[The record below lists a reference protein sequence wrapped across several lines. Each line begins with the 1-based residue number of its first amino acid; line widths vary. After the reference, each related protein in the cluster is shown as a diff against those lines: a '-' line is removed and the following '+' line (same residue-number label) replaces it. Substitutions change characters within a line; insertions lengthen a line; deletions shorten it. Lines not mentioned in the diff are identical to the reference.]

1 MATPKIPTAQ
11 PFTINNLPYG
21 VISTKTDTTKR
32 CATVLK
38 NHAID
43 LSVLHS
49 QGVLSDIPG
58 LVDNVFAQENLNDF
72 AKLPKETRVAVREK
86 LQAYLAVSEP
96 TSPAFIPLAEV
107 ENHFPMETRNFSD
120 FYCSLEHTINLLLN
134 KTDINPNWYT
144 VPMVYN
150 GRTSSLVVSGTPV
163 HRPCG
168 VFPTEKS
175 NGKPAF
181 QPEIHMDFE
190 LEMGVFLSK
199 PLDRGQ
205 RLDIN
210 TCRDHIFGFVLLND
224 WSARNIQLFEMAPLG
239 PFHSKGSGT
248 SISPWIVTAEALEPI
263 LCPRVTP
270 QTVSPPTHLTGNENA
285 DATYDIELS
294 VRIQSELA

>member
-1 MATPKIPTAQ
+1 MPTAQ

-21 VISTKTDTTKR
+21 VISTKTDTSKR
-32 CATVLK
+32 CATVLN

-49 QGVLSDIPG
+49 QGVFSDIPG
-58 LVDNVFAQENLNDF
+58 LVDNVFAQCT
-72 AKLPKETRVAVREK
+72 K
-86 LQAYLAVSEP
+86 
-96 TSPAFIPLAEV
+96 
-107 ENHFPMETRNFSD
+107 
-120 FYCSLEHTINLLLN
+120 LLLN

-175 NGKPAF
+175 NGKPTF

-263 LCPRVTP
+263 LCLRVTP
-270 QTVSPPTHLTGNENA
+270 QTVSPPAHLTSNENA

-294 VRIQSELA
+294 VRIQSELASWQTLGFN